1 MVNQISISRDS
12 ARLPDDATFMELA
25 LAEARMAAEAGEVP
39 VGALVI
45 SNGEIIGRAG
55 NRNLRDHDP
64 TAHAEILAL
73 RQAAQHLGNHRLTG
87 CTLYATIEPCA
98 MCAGAVI
105 HARIARLV
113 YGAKDPKAGAAGSIL
128 EVINHPR
135 LNHKME
141 VVSGVL
147 DNRCSEILQ
156 DFFRRRREQ
165 TL

>member
-1 MVNQISISRDS
+1 
-12 ARLPDDATFMELA
+12 MELA
-25 LAEARMAAEAGEVP
+25 LGEARMAAEAGEVP

-45 SNGEIIGRAG
+45 NNGEIIGRAG

-73 RQAAQHLGNHRLTG
+73 REAAQHLGNHRLTG

-98 MCAGAVI
+98 MCAGAII

-128 EVINHPR
+128 HVINHPR

-147 DNRCSEILQ
+147 DDRCSEILQ